1 MKTPSTTNNTVT
13 LTKPNTNSNPMKT
26 PKTFRSLKP
35 AHILVGSIAALSGL
49 AVPTNSDAAVAP
61 YSADANTVHLW
72 HFDEALVTVGGE
84 DPHNHAG
91 RLYPVD
97 APGVVGPAWRLDDGY
112 FDGTYKA
119 GIMGGTGYTGFGG
132 AGQLDH
138 QGGNGLDGHHFEF
151 RRGPTN
157 FGIPPGGTAGTTPTA
172 TELLGSTSGA
182 FTIDGM
188 IKWNG
193 SQGGST
199 EGAILECT
207 NGATNA
213 TGTLRLRMLNA
224 GTVPVFTIGLPNNH
238 SFTTTAGL
246 VPTLT
251 TTDWYH
257 FAMTF
262 DGNNAGGSPLK
273 FYWTKVD
280 PNAPQ
285 ANLVQTFSSNSTT
298 AYNVL
303 VDFQIGQWGGLNFD
317 GQVDEVRI
325 SNVARSSR
333 QMLFTPNLVNGLAAG
348 DWNVAG
354 TWNPSGVPNGASA
367 VTINANAVTINSGV
381 SVTPATSFGLT
392 VSGGGSVVMTNQ
404 SLTVVGDFVTDMN
417 TTGGTLSLDAT
428 STLTIPK
435 ANTSASFAGL
445 TVAAGATLNV
455 TSELTVDSV
464 KDLSGAIINTP
475 KVTFSG
481 GSLVVGTVNLQA
493 NTLTAGDAT
502 ESTFGGALNATTGTV
517 VKQGGGVL
525 NLAPGAVLTL
535 NTLTANDGTL
545 NVNSAL
551 GNAVVSVSDA
561 PGGSPTKLRFGSVSQ
576 TLSSLTIGAG
586 ATVVFTSG
594 AASGA
599 FSGDDKGAGFSGGAT
614 VPEPGTIGLLL
625 VGAIGMLSRRRRA

>member
-1 MKTPSTTNNTVT
+1 
-13 LTKPNTNSNPMKT
+13 MKT
-26 PKTFRSLKP
+26 PKTSRSLKP

-61 YSADANTVHLW
+61 PYTADANTYHLW
-72 HFDEALVTVGGE
+72 HFDEALVT
-84 DPHNHAG
+84 PNNSPS

-112 FDGTYKA
+112 YDPTFQS

-132 AGQLDH
+132 AGVLDH
-138 QGGNGLDGHHFEF
+138 AAGGGIGNHNEF
-151 RRGPTN
+151 RRGANN
-157 FGIPPGGTAGTTPTA
+157 FGTPPGGLAPNDSITA
-172 TELLGSTSGA
+172 TQLLGSTNGA
-182 FTIDGM
+182 FTIEGM
-188 IKWNG
+188 IKWDGTNFFNNTQTSG
-193 SQGGST
+193 Y
-199 EGAILECT
+199 ILK
-207 NGATNA
+207 
-213 TGTLRLRMLNA
+213 TGDDGVDTLRIVLNSA
-224 GTVPVFTIGLPNNH
+224 GSATPTFTIGLPNTGGNNGG
-238 SFTTTAGL
+238 FTTTAGL
-246 VPTLT
+246 IPTLT
-251 TTDWYH
+251 ATDWYH

-262 DGNNAGGSPLK
+262 DGNSAGGSDLK
-273 FYWTKVD
+273 FYWTKV
-280 PNAPQ
+280 APLITAQ
-285 ANLVQTFSSNSTT
+285 ANLVQTFSSTGNT
-298 AYNVL
+298 AYNANGS
-303 VDFQIGQWGGLNFD
+303 FQVGFWNATNFD
-317 GQVDEVRI
+317 GLVDEFRI
-325 SNVARSSR
+325 SNNVRSSR
-333 QMLFTPNLVNGLAAG
+333 EMLFTPNLVNGLAAG
-348 DWNVAG
+348 DWNVVG

-381 SVTPATSFGLT
+381 SVTPATTFGLT

-445 TVAAGATLNV
+445 TVAAGAILNV

-594 AASGA
+594 VASGA